1 MATIAP
7 SGAGDQPAIA
17 KNDGGTLLHAGNV
30 SEDNPI
36 TRNIPISEL
45 ADDFGDDYGSKVIA
59 KVDGGLYS
67 DRVGISGASP
77 EAVISGE
84 TELGYQ
90 SDSQEWVMNGGN
102 VTQTL
107 GGKPYTG
114 LAGGAAGPD
123 ATRKSPYSLQST
135 RSYGD
140 VSVDLYAMPS
150 SGFNAWVSRT
160 GDGELVSYI
169 DPAVSGGTTPSNDSS
184 SAVPGELTYMFGG
197 ANPKTDDYKATDVS
211 EGGEPPEQAEPE
223 SHIII
228 LAGQSN
234 MVGRATFDGGTTHP
248 AIVVQYNQAGQ
259 FVPATN
265 PLDHVDPQVGD
276 MGLDISFTQDYL
288 ANNPNVYELILVPCA
303 DGGTGFNNN
312 NWNPGDG
319 LYEAMVTR
327 VNEVVAAKPES
338 IVKAFLWHQGESDR
352 TNNINYVSNW
362 KAMMADATARINGLT
377 DETPVVVGGLFD
389 AGQGFRDM
397 SQLLAGIAQ
406 ARTYTAFAD
415 ASDLTSFDNLHF
427 DSASLRTLGSRY
439 AAGVE
444 SAKINSSVAEVDS
457 QAHWLFGSDNPT
469 NADLVSGLIA
479 TGTPSVIN
487 SNSVL
492 LGGALQGLD
501 SQIPDAG
508 QQSVFGFV
516 KNPSS
521 SPVSIAFGTL
531 MTSSDDPS
539 TGVSAFVNVAGDW
552 RVNNRAG
559 SMAMQT
565 LLNDPS
571 TTEFI
576 FIGWSF
582 DSVAGEGIYYVG
594 TQGGSFTYTESG
606 ATITTSQR
614 TQAIGNLYY
623 DSAGFEGDIEASEF
637 MIFPRYLT
645 LAEIEEVYQR
655 SLLRLLGREIPA
667 SEIL

>member
-36 TRNIPISEL
+36 TRNIPISDL
-45 ADDFGDDYGSKVIA
+45 ADNFGDDYGSKVIA

-67 DRVGISGASP
+67 DRVGISGVSP

-123 ATRKSPYSLQST
+123 ATRKSPYLLQST

-169 DPAVSGGTTPSNDSS
+169 DPAVVGGETPSNDSS

-197 ANPKTDDYKATDVS
+197 ANPKTDDYKAS
-211 EGGEPPEQAEPE
+211 GEPQEPVVPE

-234 MVGRATFDGGTTHP
+234 MVGRPAFDGGTVHP
-248 AIVVQYNQAGQ
+248 EIVIQYNQAGQ

-265 PLDHVDPQVGD
+265 PLDHIDPQLGD
-276 MGLDISFTQDYL
+276 MGLDIAFTQDYL

-303 DGGTGFNNN
+303 DGGTGFNNS
-312 NWNPGDG
+312 NWNPGDS

-327 VNEVVAAKPES
+327 VNEVVAAKPAS

-352 TNNINYVSNW
+352 SNNTTYVSDW
-362 KAMMADATARINGLT
+362 RAMIADATARINGLT
-377 DETPVVVGGLFD
+377 EETPVVVGGLYD
-389 AGQGFRDM
+389 AGSQFRDM

-406 ARTYTAFAD
+406 ARAYTVFAD

-444 SAKINSSVAEVDS
+444 SAKIKSSVAEVDS

-501 SQIPDAG
+501 SQIQDAA

-516 KNPSS
+516 RNPSS
-521 SPVSIAFGTL
+521 VVSVMFGTL
-531 MTSSDDPS
+531 MPFPSDA
-539 TGVSAFVNVAGDW
+539 GVAALVNTPGDW
-552 RVNNRAG
+552 RANNRDG
-559 SMAMQT
+559 SMGLQT
-565 LLNDPS
+565 LLND
-571 TTEFI
+571 TTNTEFV

-582 DSVAGEGIYYVG
+582 DSVAGEGIYYAG

-623 DSAGFEGDIEASEF
+623 DSPGFEGDTEVGEF

-655 SLLRLLGREIPA
+655 SLLRLLGREIPP

>member
-7 SGAGDQPAIA
+7 SGAGDQPAVA

-36 TRNIPISEL
+36 TKNIVISEL
-45 ADDFGDDYGSKVIA
+45 ADDFGDEYGSKVIA

-67 DRVGISGASP
+67 DRVGISGAMP

-84 TELGYQ
+84 TELGYE
-90 SDSQEWVMNGGN
+90 SNSQEWVMNGGN

-114 LAGGAAGPD
+114 LVGGAAGPD
-123 ATRKSPYSLQST
+123 ATRKSPYTLEST

-140 VSVDLYAMPS
+140 VDVDLYAMPS
-150 SGFNAWVSRT
+150 SGFNAWVTRS
-160 GDGELVSYI
+160 GDGELI
-169 DPAVSGGTTPSNDSS
+169 RFTDPESGGNVPSNDSS

-197 ANPKTDDYKATDVS
+197 ANPKTDDYKGRDVA
-211 EGGEPPEQAEPE
+211 EGEDPVEPAVPE

-234 MVGRATFDGGTTHP
+234 MVGRATFDGGTVHP
-248 AIVVQYNQAGQ
+248 EIVVQYNQAGQ

-265 PLDHVDPQVGD
+265 PLDHIDPQGGD

-352 TNNINYVSNW
+352 SNNTTYVSDW
-362 KAMMADATARINGLT
+362 KAMMADATVRINGLT

-389 AGQGFRDM
+389 AGADFRNM

-406 ARTYTAFAD
+406 ARTYTVFAD

-444 SAKINSSVAEVDS
+444 SAKIKSSVAEVGS

-487 SNSVL
+487 SNSVVLDGNL
-492 LGGALQGLD
+492 LGLD

-508 QQSVFGFV
+508 QQSVFAFV
-516 KNPSS
+516 KNPASTT
-521 SPVSIAFGTL
+521 SILGGTL
-531 MTSSDDPS
+531 MTSADDPA
-539 TGVSAFVNVAGDW
+539 TGVSAFVNAAGDW
-552 RVNNRAG
+552 RVNNRVG
-559 SMAMQT
+559 VGMET
-565 LLNDPS
+565 LLTDP
-571 TTEFI
+571 TNTEFV

-582 DSVAGEGIYYVG
+582 DAVAGEAIYYVG

-606 ATITTSQR
+606 ATITTSSR
-614 TQAIGNLYY
+614 THSIGNLYY
-623 DSAGFEGDIEASEF
+623 DSAGFDGDTDASEF
-637 MIFPRYLT
+637 MVFPRYLT
-645 LAEIEEVYQR
+645 LPEIEEVYQR